1 MTFVRIKK
9 IKGKEYAYIVE
20 NKWKSESSRQEV
32 RGYLGRVYRFE
43 LKNLIDFLQFVKTEN
58 AEKYV
63 NENDA
68 SKIIK
73 DLIEWE
79 FFKFDVDRQKFS
91 VDLTNKI
98 IQIHNK
104 NTVLL
109 INEGFMCNFTLKNL
123 LEFESK
129 NNEENN
135 GYRLARSFVEAGIRV
150 PQEIFVGLF
159 GKLYNKSK

>member
-20 NKWKSESSRQEV
+20 NEWKRKSSRQKV

-58 AEKYV
+58 AERYV

-79 FFKFDVDRQKFS
+79 FYKFDVDRQRFS

-109 INEGFMCNFTLKNL
+109 INEGFMCNLTLKNL

-135 GYRLARSFVEAGIRV
+135 GYRLARSFVEAGIKV
-150 PQEIFVGLF
+150 PQDIFVGLCQ
-159 GKLYNKSK
+159 KLFSF